1 MYIFF
6 NVPHLPDG
14 EDDPHG
20 GPAEDVAHVHGE
32 AGEEAGHAVLAAAG
46 LYLVDVRAEAAV
58 ILACSLIVSLRHLLM
73 SPVLAT
79 LCWSSESLDGDVIT
93 KLLIGK
99 VRAGLLE

>member
-1 MYIFF
+1 MAKMYTFF

-46 LYLVDVRAEAAV
+46 L
-58 ILACSLIVSLRHLLM
+58 
-73 SPVLAT
+73 
-79 LCWSSESLDGDVIT
+79 
-93 KLLIGK
+93 
-99 VRAGLLE
+99 